1 MFSDG
6 VVDMTTRWWELRL
19 QYQGILPPVVRT
31 ERDFDPAS
39 KYHVP
44 ADLPYSKFV
53 LIFYLQMIINWIF
66 QLSIENIFFSYFVSV
81 VLQFQLFESLCDIS
95 GHTGELHT
103 CDLYRSREAG
113 RLLS

>member
-1 MFSDG
+1 
-6 VVDMTTRWWELRL
+6 MTTRWWELRL
-19 QYQGILPPVVRT
+19 QYQGVVPPITRT

-44 ADLPYSKFV
+44 ADIPYAK
-53 LIFYLQMIINWIF
+53 
-66 QLSIENIFFSYFVSV
+66 YFVGV
-81 VLQFQLFESLCDIS
+81 IMQFQLYETLCEMS